1 MKHITRF
8 AFVAALAASAPSHAQ
23 TSEPT
28 PAVTDVLRG
37 TNAVATTAA
46 ATSSSDARDLAFG
59 AYQRG
64 YYITAFKEAMTRIKA
79 NEQDAPAM
87 TLIGQLYSEGLT
99 VKRDLAEAAR
109 WFKLGSDRGD
119 RQATFQ
125 LAVAALE
132 GSGIA
137 KDKTYAKQ
145 LFEKAA
151 AQGHP
156 GALYNLGVL
165 AVENN
170 GVAPDFV
177 KAADLFRR
185 SALAGDPDAAYSLGI
200 LYKQGKGVPP
210 DAKQAAEWLKRAAD
224 DHNIAGMVEYA
235 IMLFN
240 GDGIDPDESAAAH
253 LMLKAAA
260 RNNPVAQN
268 RVARILVAGR
278 GLSKDMVE
286 AMKWHLLARAGGLK
300 DAWLDSQLA
309 GLSNQERQ
317 SVEDALRRYVA
328 NQ

>member
-1 MKHITRF
+1 MKHITRLI
-8 AFVAALAASAPSHAQ
+8 FVATLAASAHAQ
-23 TSEPT
+23 TSDTT
-28 PAVTDVLRG
+28 PAASDLLRG
-37 TNAVATTAA
+37 TNPPAAPATT
-46 ATSSSDARDLAFG
+46 SYVPDLAYG

-64 YYITAFKEAMTRIKA
+64 YYVTAFREAMARVKA

-99 VKRDLAEAAR
+99 VKRDPTEAAR
-109 WFKLGSDRGD
+109 WFKLASDRGD

-125 LAVAALE
+125 LAVAAFE

-137 KDKTYAKQ
+137 KDKAYAKQ

-156 GALYNLGVL
+156 GALYNLGVM

-170 GVAPDFV
+170 GVVPDFA

-185 SALAGDPDAAYSLGI
+185 AALGGDPDAAYSLGI
-200 LYKQGKGVPP
+200 LYKQGKGVPHD
-210 DAKQAAEWLKRAAD
+210 DAQAAEWLKRAAD
-224 DHNIAGMVEYA
+224 DHNAAGMVEYA

-240 GDGIDPDESAAAH
+240 GEGIGRDETAGAH

-268 RVARILVAGR
+268 RIARILAAGR
-278 GLSKDMVE
+278 GLPKDMIE

-300 DAWLDSQLA
+300 DGWLDSQLA
-309 GLSNQERQ
+309 GLSNQEKQ
-317 SVEDALRRYVA
+317 AVEEAVRRYVA